1 MTLEHARATLK
12 KVFGYDSFRPLQA
25 DIIQSVYDRRDVLVL
40 MPTGGGKS
48 ICYQVPALTMEGTA
62 VVVSPLIALM
72 KDQVEGLR
80 GNGATAAFINSM
92 LTAAQTRDIEDELLA
107 GRIKLL
113 YVSPEKLVSQ
123 SFQPLLKRLKIS
135 LFAVDEAHCISAW
148 GHDFRPEYTQL
159 KFLKEQYPQVPV
171 LALTATA
178 DKLTRKDIAE
188 QLQLRDPATFIASF
202 DRPNISL
209 TVRPGQRRFEQIAD
223 FLKKHPGQSGI
234 IYCLARRTCADLSEK
249 LNARGFNTAFY
260 HADMSPQERNRVQED
275 FINDRVP
282 VICATIA
289 FGMGID
295 KSNVRYII
303 HYNLPRN
310 LEGYYQEIGRAGRDG
325 LPAEA
330 LLFFSYQDVMTY
342 RQMFEEGEAAQEQKD
357 LKIAKLNRMYQFA
370 EAPVCR
376 RKTVLHYFGEAY
388 DRSCG
393 NCDVCRNPPQQFDGT
408 TAAQK
413 ALSALIRMEEKVGLN
428 MLIDVLRG
436 SQRQDIFR
444 QGFNQIKTY
453 GAGREYSFEEW
464 QFLLSQM
471 LHNGLLE
478 IAYDDNNCLKVT
490 ESGRAVLFQ
499 NHNVRLALPPK
510 PEEKA
515 AQKAAATRQPN
526 RTHLLRDELFGR
538 LVALRR
544 KIGQQQGVPPYLIF
558 SDATLEEMAQK
569 RPFTDADMLYIN
581 GVGERKLQKYGD
593 AFIAEIRRFVQEK
606 ADEGVNIP
614 GSTYL
619 LTWELFRQG
628 HSVEEIARTRDI
640 SPITV
645 ISHLAAMYERGELVD
660 ISAWASPEAL
670 DIIQGALSLFE
681 EPYQLKDI
689 FEHFEHRFSYEAIR
703 FAIAEAKRKHWPRPA
718 LLSRAPPPAPKNDGG
733 PLCSF
738 ARRPHFRLIII
749 S

>member
-1 MTLEHARATLK
+1 MTLMHAREALK
-12 KVFGYDSFRPLQA
+12 KVFGYDSFRPLQEE
-25 DIIQSVYDRRDVLVL
+25 IIQTVYDRRDALVL

-48 ICYQVPALTMEGTA
+48 ICFQVPALTLEGTA

-72 KDQVEGLR
+72 KDQVESLR
-80 GNGATAAFINSM
+80 ANGAPAAFINSM
-92 LTAAQTRDIEDELLA
+92 LDASSTRNVEDDLLA

-159 KFLKEQYPQVPV
+159 KFLKEQFPDVPV
-171 LALTATA
+171 MALTATA

-188 QLQLRDPATFIASF
+188 QLQLRDPAVFIASF
-202 DRPNISL
+202 DRPNIAL
-209 TVRPGQRRFEQIAD
+209 TVRPGQRRFEQIVE
-223 FLKKHPGQSGI
+223 FLKKQPGQSGI
-234 IYCLARRTCADLSEK
+234 IYCLARKTCADLSEK
-249 LNARGFNTAFY
+249 LNARGFKTAFY
-260 HADMSPQERNRVQED
+260 HADMNPRERNQVQED
-275 FINDRVP
+275 FINDRTP

-295 KSNVRYII
+295 KSNVRFII

-310 LEGYYQEIGRAGRDG
+310 LEGYYQEVGRAGRDG

-342 RQMFEEGEAAQEQKD
+342 RQMFEEGEGSPEQKE

-376 RKTVLHYFGEAY
+376 RKTVLHYFGESY
-388 DRSCG
+388 ERNCG
-393 NCDVCRNPPQQFDGT
+393 NCDVCKNPPRQFDGA

-413 ALSALIRMEEKVGLN
+413 ALSALLRVQEKVGMS
-428 MLIDVLRG
+428 MLTDILRG
-436 SQRQDIFR
+436 SQRREIFD
-444 QGFNQIKTY
+444 QGYHQIKTY
-453 GAGREYSFEEW
+453 GAGREYSFDEW

-471 LHNGLLE
+471 LHLGLLE
-478 IAYDDNNCLKVT
+478 IAYDEKNCLKVT
-490 ESGRAVLFQ
+490 EAGRAVLFD
-499 NHNVRLALPPK
+499 NRKVNLALPPK

-515 AQKAAATRQPN
+515 AAKAAAARQPG
-526 RTHLLRDELFGR
+526 RTQGLRDELFDR

-544 KIGQQQGVPPYLIF
+544 KIGQQQGVPPYIVF

-569 RPFTDADMLYIN
+569 RPISDADLLYVS
-581 GVGERKLQKYGD
+581 GVGERKLQLYGD
-593 AFIAEIRRFVQEK
+593 AFIGEIRRFIREKNGEGQNVQ
-606 ADEGVNIP
+606 

-619 LTWELFRQG
+619 LTWDLYKAG
-628 HSVEEIARTRDI
+628 KSLDEIARERGI
-640 SPITV
+640 SPVTAV
-645 ISHLAAMYERGELVD
+645 SHLAIMYERGETVD
-660 ISAWASPEAL
+660 FSAWATPEAL
-670 DIIQGALSLFE
+670 DLIQGALPLFQ

-689 FEHFEHRFSYEAIR
+689 YEHFGQRFSYEAIR
-703 FAIAEAKRKHWPRPA
+703 FAIADSKRKKWKLR
-718 LLSRAPPPAPKNDGG
+718 
-733 PLCSF
+733 
-738 ARRPHFRLIII
+738 
-749 S
+749 

>member
-1 MTLEHARATLK
+1 MTLMHAREALK
-12 KVFGYDSFRPLQA
+12 KVFGYDKFRPLQEE
-25 DIIQSVYDRRDVLVL
+25 IIQTVYDRRDALVL

-48 ICYQVPALTMEGTA
+48 ICFQVPALTLEGTA

-72 KDQVEGLR
+72 KDQVESLR
-80 GNGATAAFINSM
+80 ANGASAAYINSM
-92 LTAAQTRDIEDELLA
+92 LDASSARNVEDDLLA

-135 LFAVDEAHCISAW
+135 LFAIDEAHCISAW

-159 KFLKEQYPQVPV
+159 KFLKEQFPDVPV
-171 LALTATA
+171 IALTATA

-188 QLQLRDPATFIASF
+188 QLQLHDPAVFIASF
-202 DRPNISL
+202 DRPNIAL
-209 TVRPGQRRFEQIAD
+209 TVRPGQRRFEQIAE

-234 IYCLARRTCADLSEK
+234 IYCLARKTCADLSEK
-249 LNARGFNTAFY
+249 LNARGFKTAFY
-260 HADMSPQERNRVQED
+260 HADLSPRERNQVQED
-275 FINDRVP
+275 FINDRTP

-295 KSNVRYII
+295 KSNVRFII

-342 RQMFEEGEAAQEQKD
+342 RQMFEEGEGSPEQKE

-376 RKTVLHYFGEAY
+376 RKTVLHYFGETY
-388 DRSCG
+388 ERNCG
-393 NCDVCRNPPQQFDGT
+393 NCDVCKNPPRQFDGT

-413 ALSALIRMEEKVGLN
+413 ALSALLRVQEKVGMS
-428 MLIDVLRG
+428 MLTDILRG
-436 SQRQDIFR
+436 SQRREIFD
-444 QGFNQIKTY
+444 QEFHKIKTY
-453 GAGREYSFEEW
+453 GAGREYSFDEW

-471 LHNGLLE
+471 LHLGLLE
-478 IAYDDNNCLKVT
+478 IAYDEKNCLKVT
-490 ESGRAVLFQ
+490 DAGRAVLFEGRKV
-499 NHNVRLALPPK
+499 NLALPPK

-515 AQKAAATRQPN
+515 AEKAAAAKPAG
-526 RTHLLRDELFGR
+526 RTQGLRDELFER

-544 KIGQQQGVPPYLIF
+544 KIGQQQGVPPYIVF

-569 RPFTDADMLYIN
+569 RPISDADLLYVS
-581 GVGERKLQKYGD
+581 GVGERKLQLYGD
-593 AFIAEIRRFVQEK
+593 AFIEEIRRFVREK
-606 ADEGVNIP
+606 SGEGQNVQ

-619 LTWELFRQG
+619 LTWDLYRAG
-628 HSVEEIARTRDI
+628 KSLEEIARLREI
-640 SPITV
+640 SPVTAV
-645 ISHLAAMYERGELVD
+645 SHLAIMYERGETVD
-660 ISAWASPEAL
+660 FSAWATPEAFDL
-670 DIIQGALSLFE
+670 IQGALPLFQ

-689 FEHFEHRFSYEAIR
+689 YEHFNQRFSYEAIR
-703 FAIAEAKRKHWPRPA
+703 FAIADMRRKKWKQR
-718 LLSRAPPPAPKNDGG
+718 
-733 PLCSF
+733 
-738 ARRPHFRLIII
+738 
-749 S
+749 